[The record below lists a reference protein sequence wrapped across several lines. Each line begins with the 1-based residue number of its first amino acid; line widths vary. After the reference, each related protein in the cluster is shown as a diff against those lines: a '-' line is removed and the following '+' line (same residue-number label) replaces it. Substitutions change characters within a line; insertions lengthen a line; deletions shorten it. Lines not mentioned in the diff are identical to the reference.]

1 MRKLI
6 GTKPNAYL
14 FQTGWEVMHE
24 GTAFERRLPI
34 GEVVTED
41 GRAYPCGVFQAI
53 ERGYWTIVAEP
64 DMP

>member
-14 FQTGWEVMHE
+14 FQTGWQVFNE
-24 GTAFERRLPI
+24 GTTMESRLPT
-34 GEVVTED
+34 GEIVTTD
-41 GRAYPCGVFQAI
+41 GDVFPCGVFQAI
-53 ERGYWTIVAEP
+53 ERGYWTLVAEP